1 MSWTLLLG
9 GATAVGLLLHDSDPD
24 HDDVVETT
32 YEQLKGASPENAKV
46 FADHVDDA
54 PNPRGEVD
62 GLDHVPDVV
71 VKSRVANSL
80 LVEVETEDALENSPT
95 EAKQQLQD
103 FSKSGYR
110 RVLVVPQAHSES
122 AEEFAEKVEDDL
134 PGEYYLSTPKKV
146 TQLL

>member
-9 GATAVGLLLHDSDPD
+9 GAAVGLLLHESDPD

-32 YEQLKGASPENAKV
+32 YEQLKKASRANAKV
-46 FADHVDDA
+46 FVDHVDGA

-71 VKSRVANSL
+71 VRSGAANSL
-80 LVEVETEDALENSPT
+80 LVEVETGASLKNSPT
-95 EAKQQLQD
+95 EAKRQLQD

-110 RVLVVPQAHSES
+110 RVLVVPKADSDT
-122 AEEFAEKVEDDL
+122 AEEFAGKVEDDL
-134 PGEYYLSTPKKV
+134 PGRYYLSTPKQV
-146 TQLL
+146 TELL